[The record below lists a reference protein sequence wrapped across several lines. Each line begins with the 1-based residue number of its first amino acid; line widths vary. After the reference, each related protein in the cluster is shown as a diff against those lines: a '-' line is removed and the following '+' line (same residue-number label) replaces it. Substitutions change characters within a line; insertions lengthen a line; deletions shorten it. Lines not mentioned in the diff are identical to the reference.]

1 LELTERRKKKMN
13 EHEERKEQR
22 RSRHGFWAGVLIGGL
37 LSAAL
42 AAGIAYTSVKAN
54 AAGLGLG
61 GPGHGHHRFESMD
74 PEIVRERTEFAVD
87 WILGRVD
94 ASEDQR
100 DQVKT
105 IFSNTLIDLLPLMPA
120 HKDNREAFATE
131 FGRSTLDRT
140 AIEEI
145 RKAEIEL
152 ADQASSRLI
161 TALADAAEVL
171 TPEQRTELIEM
182 AKRFHR

>member
-1 LELTERRKKKMN
+1 MN
-13 EHEERKEQR
+13 EHEDRKKQR
-22 RSRHGFWAGVLIGGL
+22 RSRHGFWAGVVIGGL

-42 AAGIAYTSVKAN
+42 AAGIAFTSVKAR
-54 AAGLGLG
+54 AAGIGLG
-61 GPGHGHHRFESMD
+61 GLGHGQHRFESMD

-94 ASEDQR
+94 AGEEQR

-105 IFSNTLIDLLPLMPA
+105 IFSTSLIDLAPLMVE
-120 HKDNREAFATE
+120 HKENREAFATE
-131 FGRSTLDRT
+131 FGKPTLDRN
-140 AIEEI
+140 AIEEL

-161 TALADAAEVL
+161 TAMADAAEVL